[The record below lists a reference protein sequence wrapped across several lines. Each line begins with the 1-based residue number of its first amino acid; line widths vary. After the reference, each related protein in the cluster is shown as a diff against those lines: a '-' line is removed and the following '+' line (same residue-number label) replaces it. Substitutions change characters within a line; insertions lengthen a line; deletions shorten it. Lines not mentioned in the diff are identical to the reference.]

1 MDLKSFLDRIV
12 LDWPLLSWA
21 KAVGLAAVI
30 AVVLVG
36 ARRLASHWF
45 GRVADRT
52 KNHVDDVVVAIIR
65 GSRSFFLAAAAL
77 VVAKTV
83 LEAPDAADQVIWRLF
98 FLALLVQVG
107 LWGNDLVSA
116 ASRWYISREEH
127 DGEADPSRVTAAR
140 AFALMGRLVLW
151 SILLI
156 LTLDNFGVDITALV
170 AGLGIGGI
178 AIALAVQNVLKDIL
192 AYVSILVDQPFV
204 IGDFL
209 MVGDLSGTVEHVGV
223 KSTRMRSLSG
233 EQLVFSN
240 EDLLSSRIRN
250 YKRMFERRVVF
261 SVGVVYGTPPGQLEA
276 IPGLMKE
283 AIEAQADVRFD
294 RAHFKAMADFAL
306 TFEGVYY
313 VLVPDYAAYMD
324 RQQAINLQL
333 YRKFGELGLEFA
345 FPTQTLHVES
355 LPAAD

>member
-1 MDLKSFLDRIV
+1 MDLQSLLDRIV
-12 LDWPLLSWA
+12 LDWPLILWA
-21 KAVGLAAVI
+21 KAIGLAAVI

-36 ARRLASHWF
+36 ARRLASYWF
-45 GRVADRT
+45 GRVAERT

-65 GSRSFFLAAAAL
+65 GARSFFLALAAL

-83 LEAPDAADQVIWRLF
+83 LEAPDAADQLIWRLF
-98 FLALLVQVG
+98 FLALLIQVG
-107 LWGNDLVSA
+107 LWGNDLIRA
-116 ASRWYISREEH
+116 ASRWYISREE
-127 DGEADPSRVTAAR
+127 DGEADASRITAAR
-140 AFALMGRLVLW
+140 AFALMGRIVMW

-209 MVGDLSGTVEHVGV
+209 MVGDMAGTVEHVGI

-261 SVGVVYGTPPGQLEA
+261 SVGVVYGTPVAQLEA

-283 AIEAQADVRFD
+283 AIEAQGDVRFD

-333 YRKFGELGLEFA
+333 YRKFGELGIEFA
-345 FPTQTLHVES
+345 FPTQTLHVET
-355 LPAAD
+355 LPGTD